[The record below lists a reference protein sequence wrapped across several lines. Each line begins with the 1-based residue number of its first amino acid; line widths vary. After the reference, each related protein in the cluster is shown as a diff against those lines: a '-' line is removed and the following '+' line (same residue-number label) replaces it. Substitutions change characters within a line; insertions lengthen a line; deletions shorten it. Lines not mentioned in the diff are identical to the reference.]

1 MKNTILVVCEGNICR
16 SPMAQGLLASRL
28 PSVRVVSAGLS
39 ALSGRP
45 ADSTAIA
52 LMAER
57 GIDISGHIASPVN
70 LQYVRDASLVL
81 AMTMEQKRRIEECY
95 AFAKGKV
102 FRLGESEGEDVID
115 PYRQDRA
122 VFEASI
128 AQIEQYMPSWLDAII
143 RIFH

>member
-1 MKNTILVVCEGNICR
+1 MKATVLVVCEGNICR

-28 PSVRVVSAGLS
+28 STIRFVSAGLS

-45 ADSTAIA
+45 ADSTAVE

-70 LQYVRDASLVL
+70 LQYMRDAGLVL
-81 AMTMEQKRRIEECY
+81 TMTMEQKRRLAESY
-95 AFAKGKV
+95 AFATGKV
-102 FRLGESEGEDVID
+102 FRLGENDGADVID
-115 PYRQDRA
+115 PYRQNRA

-128 AQIEQYMPSWLDAII
+128 AQIEHYVSNWIDAII

>member
-1 MKNTILVVCEGNICR
+1 MKATILVVCEGNICR
-16 SPMAQGLLASRL
+16 SPMAQGLLASKLSTMRI
-28 PSVRVVSAGLS
+28 VSAGLS

-45 ADSTAIA
+45 ADSTAVE

-70 LQYVRDASLVL
+70 LQYVRDAGLVL
-81 AMTMEQKRRIEECY
+81 AMTMEQKRRLEEGY

-102 FRLGESEGEDVID
+102 FRLGESNGEDVID

-128 AQIEQYMPSWLDAII
+128 AQIEHYVSSWIDTII